1 MAFATFL
8 LNFLGSIARLGTVL
22 VESDDFMF
30 RLQYIVGFFLNTM
43 IIIQFALYWNTAK
56 KVDASS
62 IRDKDKV
69 KKN

>member
-1 MAFATFL
+1 MAFATFA

-30 RLQYIVGFFLNTM
+30 RLQYIVGCALNTM

-62 IRDKDKV
+62 IR
-69 KKN
+69 